1 MKFFGRIRIRN
12 NAWSVLFSKLMES
25 RWLRLSAQN
34 VVVVSLKSFRNGCKK
49 VRIRKVRLQP
59 KKRLAPG
66 GSSSATLIDIDL
78 LTVLWPVG
86 TGKVNISTAMT
97 EKRHFYVP
105 LLVSK
110 AEPPQFGDFD
120 CRYSSTIFKFFF
132 IENIFEMLCSKTFEL
147 PFKKLILWIDTVM
160 LFIAVPL

>member
-1 MKFFGRIRIRN
+1 MLGRSFFPSLWNPADSDSRLKMLSSS
-12 NAWSVLFSKLMES
+12 ASKALVM
-25 RWLRLSAQN
+25 
-34 VVVVSLKSFRNGCKK
+34 VVKKSELGKSGSS
-49 VRIRKVRLQP
+49 Q

-97 EKRHFYVP
+97 EKGHFYVP

-147 PFKKLILWIDTVM
+147 PFKKLILWIDTGM